1 MKKNFFTPL
10 TATLILVLSI
20 FSIFF
25 SGCSTK
31 EKPLSLHVS
40 ELRSNVYSGKCEYTT
55 LTATYGYRETPY
67 SQDGSVAQK
76 IYALTFTCSEGLN
89 TEISHFISLDYNGKN
104 YKTILRL
111 NPAKNALQATMPI
124 ENFNCDT
131 FVAILSYGTENQ
143 QITMTSQLP
152 KNMLNHQNALE
163 KLQEKQP
170 SLIKSMCDDKGNFQ
184 GEIYQRAVVK
194 NGKCYWYVGL
204 IDKSGK
210 IKAFLLDGISGEP
223 LAVREIF

>member
-1 MKKNFFTPL
+1 MKKFFHISFL
-10 TATLILVLSI
+10 ATLVILLSCLGI
-20 FSIFF
+20 SF
-25 SGCSTK
+25 SGCANK
-31 EKPLSLHVS
+31 EKPLTLHVS
-40 ELRSNVYSGKCEYTT
+40 ELRSDVYSGKCEYTT

-67 SQDGSVAQK
+67 SQDGNVAQK
-76 IYALTFTCSEGLN
+76 IYALTFTCSGGLN

-104 YKTILRL
+104 YKTVLRL

-124 ENFNCDT
+124 EKFNVES
-131 FVAILSYGTENQ
+131 FVVVLSYGSETIE
-143 QITMTSQLP
+143 ITMTSQLP
-152 KNMLNHQNALE
+152 KNMLNHQSALN

-170 SLIKSMCDDKGNFQ
+170 SLIKSMCDNNGNFQ

-194 NGKCYWYVGL
+194 NGKCYWYIGL

-210 IKAFLLDGISGEP
+210 IKALLLDGISGEP